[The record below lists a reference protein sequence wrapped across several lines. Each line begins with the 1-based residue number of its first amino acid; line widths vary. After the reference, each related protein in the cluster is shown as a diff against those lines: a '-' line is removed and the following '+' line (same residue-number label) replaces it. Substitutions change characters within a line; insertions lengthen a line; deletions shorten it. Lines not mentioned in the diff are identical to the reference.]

1 MSHDSD
7 WKRLVFGRFAELVH
21 VDEKDCPALIALARF
36 NRRRINDDDEVHEA
50 RVENIPNNLIDALVL
65 SMNIME
71 SAGFD
76 PNTMNRREN
85 RTRVTASQ
93 RNATTP
99 RHSSAPSDS
108 NNNNNT
114 NSRVC
119 KDLPVHRSTHD
130 MSMPFSSCFTN
141 DGKVDMEK
149 FIKRRRQQIDESA
162 SFDNTDDDTSNK
174 YKSATT
180 SDMSLSDCFTKEGNI
195 DIANVFLRRQLDIH
209 DLWES
214 NFDEEYALDPSKEVQ
229 PKKRCR
235 GPILARR
242 AENGELE
249 EIKPTQSLW
258 YILYVSSPN
267 VNCKRFRRKFRGRFR
282 MPYSSFVAFA
292 EEARVANWFPRWTSS
307 DATGKTSSPLELL
320 ILGSLRY
327 LGRGWTF
334 DDCEE
339 STAISEEVHRVFFH
353 QFIKIGSTV
362 LFDKY
367 VLTPQN
373 IEEVE
378 RHMAEFKMA
387 GLPGACGSCD
397 ATCIIHEMCSHRLQ
411 RLHKGHKSK
420 HPQRTYNATVNHL
433 REILGTT
440 SGHPGSYNDKST
452 ILYDEFIKDIKSGAI
467 LDDYEFELLE
477 RRDGKVIAVKYRG
490 VWVVV
495 DNGYHNWSV
504 TVPPF
509 TNSNRYDEIR
519 WSEWIESMRKDVEVR

>member
-1 MSHDSD
+1 
-7 WKRLVFGRFAELVH
+7 
-21 VDEKDCPALIALARF
+21 
-36 NRRRINDDDEVHEA
+36 
-50 RVENIPNNLIDALVL
+50 
-65 SMNIME
+65 MN
-71 SAGFD
+71 
-76 PNTMNRREN
+76 
-85 RTRVTASQ
+85 
-93 RNATTP
+93 
-99 RHSSAPSDS
+99 
-108 NNNNNT
+108 
-114 NSRVC
+114 
-119 KDLPVHRSTHD
+119 LPVLTTL
-130 MSMPFSSCFTN
+130 MMTPC
-141 DGKVDMEK
+141 
-149 FIKRRRQQIDESA
+149 
-162 SFDNTDDDTSNK
+162 SNK